1 VLDDK
6 FIEGRANVESYLR
19 CAFLV
24 QVADECLDGSLLLSR
39 KRTNQLQKLLLLF
52 FGHGCALPNQFYFKR
67 LAQRES
73 SRMALG
79 CANTFRSI
87 LDLTGSPASRKI
99 VEFYPTRR
107 NVSATSLEI
116 KELEEDQEFMANH
129 FSALK
134 RARQTETRTE
144 RNRAVRSQLRSALRE
159 VRETIDGGDKQK
171 AQASLRATIAAIDSS
186 VNKGVLHKNTASRYK
201 SRLSTRVAAIGA
213 K

>member
-1 VLDDK
+1 VK
-6 FIEGRANVESYLR
+6 
-19 CAFLV
+19 
-24 QVADECLDGSLLLSR
+24 
-39 KRTNQLQKLLLLF
+39 
-52 FGHGCALPNQFYFKR
+52 
-67 LAQRES
+67 
-73 SRMALG
+73 
-79 CANTFRSI
+79 
-87 LDLTGSPASRKI
+87 
-99 VEFYPTRR
+99 FYPTRR

-159 VRETIDGGDKQK
+159 VRETIDGGDEQK